1 MSRWVVRRALQ
12 ALVTYILAATLAFIV
27 MRLTPGDPLTRLT
40 EDRPLPPEAIAA
52 LRARYQLDQ
61 PILRQYA
68 VFLGGA
74 LRGDL
79 GRSIEHQGSDVVGL
93 IRERLPA
100 TLLLGGTVLLLN
112 FSAGIGIGV
121 WQATRKGSSSDH
133 LITALTLAAYA
144 TPSFWLGLV
153 LAWAFGTE
161 LHWLPV
167 AFMHDALI
175 PPDAS
180 RVTVALDVGRHL
192 LLPALTLSIT
202 TLGATAR
209 YQRATMAEAL
219 GADFVRT
226 ARSKGLTDTAVLWRH
241 AWRNSAGPMLALFGL
256 WLPLLVAGS
265 VFVEAIFAWP
275 GLGTLAYDAIMSRDY
290 PVIMGTTLLVA
301 ATVIAGNFA
310 ADLLHRLVD
319 PRLRTA

>member
-1 MSRWVVRRALQ
+1 MSGWLARRALQ
-12 ALVTYILAATLAFIV
+12 ALATYILAATLAFVV
-27 MRLTPGDPLTRLT
+27 MRLTPGDPLARLT
-40 EDRPLPPEAIAA
+40 EDRPIPPEAIAA

-68 VFLGGA
+68 TFLGGA

-100 TLLLGGTVLLLN
+100 TLLLGATVLLLN
-112 FSAGIGIGV
+112 FSVGIGLGV
-121 WQATRKGSSSDH
+121 WQATRRGSAADH
-133 LITALTLAAYA
+133 LLTGLTLTAYA

-167 AFMHDALI
+167 AFMHNPLI
-175 PPDAS
+175 APDAS
-180 RVTVALDVGRHL
+180 RLTVLLDVGRHL

-219 GADFVRT
+219 DADFVRT
-226 ARSKGLTDTAVLWRH
+226 ARGKGLSSRAVLWRH
-241 AWRNSAGPMLALFGL
+241 AWRNALGPMLALFGL

-265 VFVEAIFAWP
+265 VFVEAVFAWP
-275 GLGTLAYDAIMSRDY
+275 GLGSLAYDAIMSRDY
-290 PVIMGTTLLVA
+290 PVIMGTTLLVS
-301 ATVIAGNFA
+301 ATVIGGSFA

>member
-1 MSRWVVRRALQ
+1 MPP
-12 ALVTYILAATLAFIV
+12 AAV
-27 MRLTPGDPLTRLT
+27 
-40 EDRPLPPEAIAA
+40 AA
-52 LRARYQLDQ
+52 LRARYQLDR
-61 PILRQYA
+61 PILQQYA
-68 VFLGGA
+68 SFLGGA

-112 FSAGIGIGV
+112 FSVGVGIGV
-121 WQATRKGSSSDH
+121 WQATRRGSASDH
-133 LITALTLAAYA
+133 LLTALTLTAYA

-161 LHWLPV
+161 LKWLPV
-167 AFMHDALI
+167 GFMQDPLI
-175 PPDAS
+175 SPDAP
-180 RVTVALDVGRHL
+180 RLTVLLDVAKHL

-209 YQRATMAEAL
+209 YQRAAMAEAL
-219 GADFVRT
+219 DADFVRT
-226 ARSKGLTDTAVLWRH
+226 ARSKGLSSRTVLWRH
-241 AWRNSAGPMLALFGL
+241 AWRNALGPMLALFGL

-265 VFVEAIFAWP
+265 VFVEAVFAWP
-275 GLGTLAYDAIMSRDY
+275 GLGSLAYEAITSRDY
-290 PVIMGTTLLVA
+290 PVIMGTTLLVSA
-301 ATVIAGNFA
+301 VVIAGSFA
-310 ADLLHRLVD
+310 ADLLHRLAD

>member
-1 MSRWVVRRALQ
+1 MSGWVVRRALQ
-12 ALVTYILAATLAFIV
+12 ALVTYLLAATLAFFI
-27 MRLTPGDPLTRLT
+27 MRLTPGDPLARLT
-40 EDRPLPPEAIAA
+40 EDRPFPPEALAA

-61 PILRQYA
+61 PVLRQYFT
-68 VFLGGA
+68 FLGGA

-79 GRSIEHQGSDVVGL
+79 GRSIEHQGSDVTSL

-112 FSAGIGIGV
+112 FSVGIGIGV
-121 WQATRKGSSSDH
+121 WQATRRGTATDQ
-133 LITALTLAAYA
+133 LLTALTLAAYA

-167 AFMHDALI
+167 AFLRDPLI
-175 PPDAS
+175 PPDAP
-180 RVTVALDVGRHL
+180 RLTVLLDIARHL
-192 LLPALTLSIT
+192 LLPALTLSIV

-209 YQRATMAEAL
+209 YQRAAMSEAL
-219 GADFVRT
+219 ASDYVRT
-226 ARSKGLTDTAVLWRH
+226 ARSKGLPEHAVLWRH
-241 AWRNSAGPMLALFGL
+241 AWRNALGPMLALFGL

-275 GLGTLAYDAIMSRDY
+275 GLGTLAYEAIASRDY

-310 ADLLHRLVD
+310 ADLLHRVAD
-319 PRLRTA
+319 PRLRSA

>member
-1 MSRWVVRRALQ
+1 
-12 ALVTYILAATLAFIV
+12 
-27 MRLTPGDPLTRLT
+27 MRLTPGDPLSRLT
-40 EDRPLPPEAIAA
+40 EDRPMPPGAVAA
-52 LRARYQLDQ
+52 LRARYQLDR
-61 PILRQYA
+61 PILQQYA
-68 VFLGGA
+68 SFLGSA

-112 FSAGIGIGV
+112 FSVGVGIGV
-121 WQATRKGSSSDH
+121 WQATRRGSASDH
-133 LITALTLAAYA
+133 LLTALTLTAYA

-161 LHWLPV
+161 LKWLPV
-167 AFMHDALI
+167 GFMQDPLI
-175 PPDAS
+175 SPDAP
-180 RVTVALDVGRHL
+180 RLTVLLDVAKHL

-209 YQRATMAEAL
+209 YQRAAMAEAL
-219 GADFVRT
+219 DADFVRT
-226 ARSKGLTDTAVLWRH
+226 ARSKGLSSRTVLWRH
-241 AWRNSAGPMLALFGL
+241 AWRNALGPMLALFGL

-265 VFVEAIFAWP
+265 VFVEAVFAWP
-275 GLGTLAYDAIMSRDY
+275 GLGSLAYEAITSRDY
-290 PVIMGTTLLVA
+290 PVIMGTTLLVSA
-301 ATVIAGNFA
+301 VVIAGSFA
-310 ADLLHRLVD
+310 ADLLHRLAD

>member
-1 MSRWVVRRALQ
+1 VSGWVVRRALQ
-12 ALVTYILAATLAFIV
+12 ALVTYIMAATLAFVV
-27 MRLTPGDPLTRLT
+27 MRLTPGDPLARLT
-40 EDRPLPPEAIAA
+40 EDRPVPPEAIAA

-68 VFLGGA
+68 SFLGGA

-100 TLLLGGTVLLLN
+100 TVLLGGTVLLLN
-112 FSAGIGIGV
+112 FSVGIGIGV
-121 WQATRKGSSSDH
+121 WQATRRGTASDH
-133 LITALTLAAYA
+133 LMTALTLTAYA

-167 AFMHDALI
+167 AFLHDPLI
-175 PPDAS
+175 PPDAP
-180 RVTVALDVGRHL
+180 RLTIILDAARHL
-192 LLPALTLSIT
+192 VLPALTLSIT

-219 GADFVRT
+219 SADFVRT
-226 ARSKGLTDTAVLWRH
+226 ARSKGLREASVIWRH
-241 AWRNSAGPMLALFGL
+241 AWRNAVGPMLALFGL

-275 GLGTLAYDAIMSRDY
+275 GLGSLAYDAIMSRDY
-290 PVIMGTTLLVA
+290 PVIMGTTLLVSA
-301 ATVIAGNFA
+301 MVIAGSFA
-310 ADLLHRLVD
+310 ADLLHRTVD